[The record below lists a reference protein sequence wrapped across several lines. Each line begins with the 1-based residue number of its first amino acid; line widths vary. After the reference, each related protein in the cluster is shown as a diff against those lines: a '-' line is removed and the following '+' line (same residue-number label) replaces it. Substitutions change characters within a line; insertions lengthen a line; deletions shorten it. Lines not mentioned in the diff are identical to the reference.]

1 MKSQITRKHIVQ
13 SVLKYGSYEVLFGT
27 KEMALK
33 YYKHFQEIANE
44 FHVLFPRPFNNA
56 GWSVRIEKRF

>member
-1 MKSQITRKHIVQ
+1 MSKEILRKHVIE
-13 SVLKYGSYEVLFGT
+13 SVLKYGVYEVLFSS
-27 KEMALK
+27 KETALK
-33 YYKHFQEIANE
+33 YFLLYQEIANE